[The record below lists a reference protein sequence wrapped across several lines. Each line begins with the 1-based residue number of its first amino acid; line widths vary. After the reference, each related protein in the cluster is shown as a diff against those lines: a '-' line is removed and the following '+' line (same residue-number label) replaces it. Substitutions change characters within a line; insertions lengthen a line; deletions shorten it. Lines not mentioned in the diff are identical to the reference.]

1 MMNYIWVGLVF
12 IAVVAGAITGTM
24 EGVLNNIFDFAST
37 AVDICLGLIGIMAFF
52 CGLMKVMEDSGLCEK
67 LGKAISLFPGKSEY
81 WLMLRFE
88 DNCRMWFR
96 GYNSFPIAMVQV
108 QLFGSAEA
116 ALTEQMTAEICRIL
130 SEELSV
136 QPDHIYINYSF
147 SETWGWNN
155 ENF

>member
-1 MMNYIWVGLVF
+1 MPF
-12 IAVVAGAITGTM
+12 IETK
-24 EGVLNNIFDFAST
+24 LNIHLTPEKEANI
-37 AVDICLGLIGIMAFF
+37 
-52 CGLMKVMEDSGLCEK
+52 KEK